1 MNHYPVTPCPKNI
14 RSPWNLVAIRKVDLY
29 AESAIAN
36 GASMYSYAC
45 SAVKYISSSTVE
57 NSH

>member
-14 RSPWNLVAIRKVDLY
+14 PSPSNPVAIRKVDPY

-36 GASMYSYAC
+36 GASMYSYAF

-57 NSH
+57 TSH